1 MNASRKRTGRATK
14 PKKDKTKK
22 PQAMAA
28 VQPPAGNPPAAN
40 PDVDSGHERV
50 RTIITN
56 LDVPSLHSDDIT
68 DILLHCASVLNLR
81 NAIDNPNASLAQSSA
96 RYCYTK
102 SGDDPTVSIWSGGF
116 KVGETSEANAKAS
129 GIPPCG

>member
-1 MNASRKRTGRATK
+1 MNASRKTTAK
-14 PKKDKTKK
+14 PKKAKAKK
-22 PQAMAA
+22 ARVSA
-28 VQPPAGNPPAAN
+28 PAAN
-40 PDVDSGHERV
+40 GPADNAEADDGNGRNVRAIISG
-50 RTIITN
+50 

-102 SGDDPTVSIWSGGF
+102 AGDDPTVSIYSGGF

>member
-1 MNASRKRTGRATK
+1 VNAARKKAGQAAK
-14 PKKDKTKK
+14 PKKDKAKK
-22 PQAMAA
+22 AQAMPAG
-28 VQPPAGNPPAAN
+28 QPPAGNPPAPN
-40 PDVDSGHERV
+40 PDADNRDERV
-50 RTIITN
+50 RAMISN
-56 LDVPSLHSDDIT
+56 LNVPSLHSDDIT

-116 KVGETSEANAKAS
+116 KVGETSEANARAS

>member
-1 MNASRKRTGRATK
+1 MNASRKKAGRAAK
-14 PKKDKTKK
+14 PKKDKAKK
-22 PQAMAA
+22 PQAIAA
-28 VQPPAGNPPAAN
+28 VQPPAANPPAAN
-40 PDVDSGHERV
+40 PDVDNGRQRV
-50 RTIITN
+50 RTIITS

-116 KVGETSEANAKAS
+116 KVGETTEANAKAS

>member
-1 MNASRKRTGRATK
+1 MNASRKKAGRAAK
-14 PKKDKTKK
+14 PKKDKAKK
-22 PQAMAA
+22 PQAIAA
-28 VQPPAGNPPAAN
+28 VQPAAGNPPAAN
-40 PDVDSGHERV
+40 PDVDNGRQRV
-50 RTIITN
+50 RTIITK

-102 SGDDPTVSIWSGGF
+102 SGDDPMVSIWSGGF
-116 KVGETSEANAKAS
+116 KVGETTEANAKAS

>member
-1 MNASRKRTGRATK
+1 MNASRKKTGQAKKSKKSK
-14 PKKDKTKK
+14 PKKA
-22 PQAMAA
+22 QAVAA
-28 VQPPAGNPPAAN
+28 VQPLAGNPPTADAAA
-40 PDVDSGHERV
+40 DSGNERV
-50 RTIITN
+50 REIISDLN
-56 LDVPSLHSDDIT
+56 VPSLHSDDIT

-81 NAIDNPNASLAQSSA
+81 NAIDNPNASLAHSSA